1 MALVVMALVNA
12 NGQVVNKI
20 LVDTTR
26 PFSPP
31 AGWSMHEW
39 DDSVDGPAYE
49 AYLQSLRGGTN
60 G

>member
-1 MALVVMALVNA
+1 MTLVVMALVNPQ
-12 NGQVVNKI
+12 GQVVNKI
-20 LVDTTR
+20 VVDTSK
-26 PFSPP
+26 PFRLPP
-31 AGWSMHEW
+31 GWSMHKW